1 MPKKK
6 TKKDENITYTLHDKN
21 TTCQDSIDPDEL
33 LEEFDQLEMSCTDDM
48 MDDYCLA
55 QVNDYEMNYTNK
67 QLMCINDY
75 YHLGNSSKLKKMDL
89 IDRIVTFEND
99 KTNEN
104 VVSKRQTL
112 WFYIQELKNDPFT
125 KKFIWAL

>member
-21 TTCQDSIDPDEL
+21 AIGQDSIDPDEL
-33 LEEFDQLEMSCTDDM
+33 LEEFNQLEMSDTDDM

-75 YHLGNSSKLKKMDL
+75 YQLGNSSKLKKMDI